1 MNLPSRRVANPGPP
15 RLLQVLR
22 RVGDRE
28 AGSLRQDLDRQRFGD
43 GRELGEQ
50 RHGTEVLRC
59 PHDPLTT
66 GNAAVPVT
74 TGNLLFHVI
83 VDDFNRT
90 FSMDGPDGPNG
101 IRLQYEMVRVAR
113 TQAKIL
119 RDFDVRAESR
129 EAALAEM
136 KARFPDY
143 IFLGS
148 WAAAQAK

>member
-1 MNLPSRRVANPGPP
+1 MIPS
-15 RLLQVLR
+15 
-22 RVGDRE
+22 
-28 AGSLRQDLDRQRFGD
+28 
-43 GRELGEQ
+43 
-50 RHGTEVLRC
+50 
-59 PHDPLTT
+59 TT
-66 GNAAVPVT
+66 GNAAA

-90 FSMDGPDGPNG
+90 FSMDGPGGPNG
-101 IRLQYEMVRVAR
+101 IRLHYEMMRVAR

-136 KARFPDY
+136 KAQFPDY

>member
-1 MNLPSRRVANPGPP
+1 MIPS
-15 RLLQVLR
+15 
-22 RVGDRE
+22 
-28 AGSLRQDLDRQRFGD
+28 
-43 GRELGEQ
+43 
-50 RHGTEVLRC
+50 
-59 PHDPLTT
+59 TT
-66 GNAAVPVT
+66 GSAAVPVT

-101 IRLQYEMVRVAR
+101 IRLHYEMVRVAR

-136 KARFPDY
+136 KAQFPDY

-148 WAAAQAK
+148 WDAAHAK

>member
-1 MNLPSRRVANPGPP
+1 MIPS
-15 RLLQVLR
+15 
-22 RVGDRE
+22 
-28 AGSLRQDLDRQRFGD
+28 
-43 GRELGEQ
+43 
-50 RHGTEVLRC
+50 
-59 PHDPLTT
+59 TT

-90 FSMDGPDGPNG
+90 FSMDGPGG
-101 IRLQYEMVRVAR
+101 QMMRVAR

-136 KARFPDY
+136 KAQFPDY

-148 WAAAQAK
+148 WAAAHAK

>member
-1 MNLPSRRVANPGPP
+1 MIPS
-15 RLLQVLR
+15 
-22 RVGDRE
+22 
-28 AGSLRQDLDRQRFGD
+28 
-43 GRELGEQ
+43 
-50 RHGTEVLRC
+50 
-59 PHDPLTT
+59 TT

-90 FSMDGPDGPNG
+90 FSMDGPGGPNG
-101 IRLQYEMVRVAR
+101 IRLHYEMMRVAR

-119 RDFDVRAESR
+119 QDFDVRAESR

-136 KARFPDY
+136 KAQFPDY

>member
-1 MNLPSRRVANPGPP
+1 MIPS
-15 RLLQVLR
+15 
-22 RVGDRE
+22 
-28 AGSLRQDLDRQRFGD
+28 
-43 GRELGEQ
+43 
-50 RHGTEVLRC
+50 
-59 PHDPLTT
+59 TT
-66 GNAAVPVT
+66 GSAAVSVT

-90 FSMDGPDGPNG
+90 FSMDGPGGPNG
-101 IRLQYEMVRVAR
+101 IRLHYEMMRVAR

-136 KARFPDY
+136 KAQFPDY

-148 WAAAQAK
+148 WAAAKPRVTELLNWVVTSLSSIWAGRVATWCSLFVRSIPDKT